1 MADTKNKD
9 DAATDGQ
16 KEQLELITGRQ
27 TAAILMLLFNDEE
40 AAQIL
45 ERLEP
50 QEVEALG
57 EAMFSVANVDATQI
71 DGSLDR
77 FLMLTMNQTMVSY
90 KSDEKVSRVF
100 RKALGTSRAETI
112 MNRFAP
118 KRPSNIAEIL
128 KWMPAKDIALILSTE
143 PPQISAVM
151 LSFVTPEVAAV
162 VLELLPTDLQA
173 DLLYRLA
180 TLGPVSAG
188 ALAHIHGLLEHTT
201 PAEEEVAPPMQAGG
215 VLDSATIINNLSKER
230 GRSLLKDLMKRDKV
244 TAKLIEEEMFVFAD
258 LINLTKKDLGSVVRK
273 VDASI
278 LVPALRGAPSELKT
292 KIFSAMSKRAAE
304 TIQDDMDE
312 APPQPM
318 DAVIAAQKAV
328 IAVAKAMLDDGEIN
342 MAGAGGDYV

>member
-1 MADTKNKD
+1 MADAKEKKD
-9 DAATDGQ
+9 NES
-16 KEQLELITGRQ
+16 KEENGQLELITGRQ

-50 QEVEALG
+50 DEVEALG

-77 FLMLTMNQTMVSY
+77 FLVLTMNQSMLSY

-100 RKALGTSRAETI
+100 RRALGTSRAETI

-118 KRPSNIAEIL
+118 KRPSNIAEML
-128 KWMPAKDIALILSTE
+128 KWIPAKELAQLITDE

-151 LSFVTPEVAAV
+151 MSFLTPEVAAKI
-162 VLELLPTDLQA
+162 LELLPSEIQSDLI
-173 DLLYRLA
+173 YRLA
-180 TLGPVSAG
+180 TLGPVSAK
-188 ALAHIHGLLEHTT
+188 ALAHIQGLLENTA
-201 PAEEEVAPPMQAGG
+201 PPEEEMDPPVQVGG
-215 VLDSATIINNLSKER
+215 VLDSATIINNLPKER
-230 GRSLLKDLMKRDKV
+230 GRTLLKELMKRDKV
-244 TAKLIEEEMFVFAD
+244 TAKLIEDEMFVFGD
-258 LINLTKKDLGSVVRK
+258 LMNLSKKDIGSVVRK
-273 VDASI
+273 VDSSI
-278 LVPALRGAPSELKT
+278 LVPALRGASNELKS
-292 KIFSAMSKRAAE
+292 KIFGAMSKRAAE

-328 IAVAKAMLDDGEIN
+328 IAVAKAMLDSGEIN
-342 MAGAGGDYV
+342 MAGAGADYV